1 MLTKG
6 IYRAAALCVAAFSSC
21 AALAQRSDTAFTAT
35 GLRCSD
41 ITWQPSVVAQYPHVA
56 DACQGVVRYEGK
68 YFVRFTGTVQS
79 VSGNGQRVAV
89 KFNGVD
95 DTTILTP
102 SEGSRLFIG
111 GQSYAFRDLS
121 RGQELTFHVPTNQF
135 VAYFFEPQS
144 TTAFAA
150 VQLEQPPPTESPRVA
165 ATSSPPRALPRTS
178 SWLPTIG
185 LAGALAFAVGLA
197 LVIPAIWSR
206 R

>member
-1 MLTKG
+1 MFTRK
-6 IYRAAALCVAAFSSC
+6 ICCASALCVAAFSSG
-21 AALAQRSDTAFTAT
+21 AALAQRSDTAFSAT

-41 ITWQPSVVAQYPHVA
+41 ITWQPSVVARYPHVA
-56 DACQGVVRYEGK
+56 DACQGVVRYNGE
-68 YFVRFTGTVQS
+68 YFVKFTGTVQS

-102 SEGSRLFIG
+102 PESSRLFIG
-111 GQSYAFRDLS
+111 GESYAFRDLS
-121 RGQELTFHVPTNQF
+121 RGQELTFHVPTKRF

-144 TTAFAA
+144 STEFVA
-150 VQLEQPPPTESPRVA
+150 VQFEHAPPVRLA
-165 ATSSPPRALPRTS
+165 AALPRTS

-185 LAGALAFAVGLA
+185 LTGLLAFAVGLA
-197 LVIPAIWSR
+197 LVIPAIVSR